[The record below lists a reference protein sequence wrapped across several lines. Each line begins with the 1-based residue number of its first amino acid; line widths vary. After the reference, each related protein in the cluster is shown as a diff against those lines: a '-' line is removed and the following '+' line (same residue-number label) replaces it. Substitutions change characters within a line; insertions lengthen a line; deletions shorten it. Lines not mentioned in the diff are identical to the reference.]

1 MKNKI
6 ISGIAALS
14 LISIMGTTSAF
25 AVHKD
30 VEVFKDINAGTHY
43 TGHGA
48 HASEAFSGG
57 IELTDSNKLQRVNTK
72 KITVY
77 VPIFGNYEGY
87 VKTLSIN
94 GLTDSDSMGTEK
106 KSIVSNPSSVEDY
119 YFNFDSTLKP
129 LTANDGSKYFPGDAN
144 IEVSFIHRTK
154 HVDLKIK

>member
-30 VEVFKDINAGTHY
+30 VEVFKDINAGAHY

-77 VPIFGNYEGY
+77 VPIFGNYGGY
-87 VKTLSIN
+87 IKTLSMS
-94 GLTDSDSMGTEK
+94 GLTDSGSIATETRI
-106 KSIVSNPSSVEDY
+106 IVDNPSSDEDY
-119 YFNFDSTLKP
+119 YFNFGSTLKP
-129 LTANDGSKYFPGDAN
+129 LTANNGSKYFSGEAN
-144 IEVSFIHRTK
+144 IKVSFIHKTK

>member
-6 ISGIAALS
+6 ISGIAALL

-48 HASEAFSGG
+48 HANEAFSGG

-72 KITVY
+72 KITVH

-87 VKTLSIN
+87 IETLSMS
-94 GLTDSDSMGTEK
+94 GRTDSNSVETET
-106 KSIVSNPSSVEDY
+106 KSIVENPSSVEDY
-119 YFNFDSTLKP
+119 YFNFNSTLMP
-129 LTANDGSKYFPGDAN
+129 LEANDGSKYFPGEAN
-144 IEVSFIHRTK
+144 IKVSFIHRTK

>member
-30 VEVFKDINAGTHY
+30 VEVFKDINAGAHY

-77 VPIFGNYEGY
+77 VPIFGNYGGY
-87 VKTLSIN
+87 IKTLSMS
-94 GLTDSDSMGTEK
+94 GLTDSGSIATETRI
-106 KSIVSNPSSVEDY
+106 IVDNPSSDEDY

-129 LTANDGSKYFPGDAN
+129 LTANNGSKYFSGEAN
-144 IEVSFIHRTK
+144 IKVSFIHKTK

>member
-72 KITVY
+72 KITVN
-77 VPIFGNYEGY
+77 VPVFGNYEGY
-87 VKTLSIN
+87 IKTLSMS
-94 GLTDSDSMGTEK
+94 GLTDSGSIATETK
-106 KSIVSNPSSVEDY
+106 NIVDNPSSVEDY
-119 YFNFDSTLKP
+119 YFNFSSTLKP
-129 LTANDGSKYFPGDAN
+129 LTANNGSKYFSGEAN
-144 IEVSFIHRTK
+144 IEVSFIHKTK

>member
-30 VEVFKDINAGTHY
+30 VEVFKDINAGVHY

-77 VPIFGNYEGY
+77 VPIFGNYGGY
-87 VKTLSIN
+87 IKTLSMS
-94 GLTDSDSMGTEK
+94 GLTDSGSIATETRI
-106 KSIVSNPSSVEDY
+106 IVDNPSSDEDY
-119 YFNFDSTLKP
+119 YFNFGSTLKP
-129 LTANDGSKYFPGDAN
+129 LTANNGSKYFSGEAN
-144 IEVSFIHRTK
+144 IKVSFIHKTK

>member
-30 VEVFKDINAGTHY
+30 VEVFKDINAGAHY

-77 VPIFGNYEGY
+77 VPIFGNYGGY
-87 VKTLSIN
+87 IKTLSMS
-94 GLTDSDSMGTEK
+94 GLTDSGSIATETK
-106 KSIVSNPSSVEDY
+106 NIVDNPSSVEDY

-129 LTANDGSKYFPGDAN
+129 LTANNGSKYFSGEAK
-144 IEVSFIHRTK
+144 IKVSFIHKNK